1 MELFTVF
8 SFFFS
13 PLPSIQEHLLSTPI
27 LVFETIFLKRLGR
40 LFQLLL
46 KNLSGGI
53 EEHSC
58 TTGH

>member
-1 MELFTVF
+1 MELFTMF
-8 SFFFS
+8 SFLFS
-13 PLPSIQEHLLSTPI
+13 LPSIQEHLLTSPI
-27 LVFETIFLKRLGR
+27 LMFETIFLKRLGN

-46 KNLSGGI
+46 KNLSGGR